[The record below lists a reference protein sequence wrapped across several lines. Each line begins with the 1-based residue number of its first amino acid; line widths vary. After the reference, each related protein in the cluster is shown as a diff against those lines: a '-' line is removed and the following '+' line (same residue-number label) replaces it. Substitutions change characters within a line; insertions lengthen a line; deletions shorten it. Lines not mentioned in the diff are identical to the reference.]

1 MKLNPTQLGAALT
14 RSLAPVYV
22 VAGDEPLLIQE
33 SLDAIR
39 AAARARGYSERE
51 VLDVDKSFDWSRVSQ
66 ACDSL
71 SLFASLRI
79 VELRMP
85 NGAPGTEGNA
95 VLQKLAERPP
105 QDVLFIVVCG
115 ALETKQRNSA
125 WFAALEN
132 AGASVY
138 AWPIASAEFQPWL
151 DARLRAAGL
160 APDAEALQ
168 LLAERTEGNTLAAAQ
183 DIAKLALLF
192 PKTAIGIAQVREAVA
207 DSARFDAFDLTERML
222 SGDAAGVVRSLS
234 HLRQEGVEVLEL
246 LGALT
251 YCLRQWAN
259 VQAAF
264 ASSGDVQRAC
274 EAAYV
279 PRPRQAPYQKAL
291 RRTRLPQIYGWMRKT
306 ALIDQLAKST
316 GGKEQ
321 AWEEL
326 LTLVMAAAGAVP
338 KTNQPVNQP
347 VTSRA

>member
-1 MKLNPTQLGAALT
+1 MKLNPAQVSAHLSRT
-14 RSLAPVYV
+14 LAPVYV

-33 SLDAIR
+33 TQDQIR
-39 AAARARGYSERE
+39 AAARQRGYSERE
-51 VLDVDKSFDWSRVSQ
+51 VLDVDRSFDWSRVSQ
-66 ACDSL
+66 ACGSL

-85 NGAPGTEGNA
+85 NGAPGTEGAA
-95 VLQKLAERPP
+95 VLQKLAEQPP
-105 QDVLFIVVCG
+105 QDVLFLVVCG
-115 ALETKQRNSA
+115 PLETKQRNSA
-125 WFAALEN
+125 WFAALEG

-138 AWPIASAEFQPWL
+138 AWPIASGEFAGWL
-151 DARLRAAGL
+151 DERIRAAGL
-160 APDAEALQ
+160 IADADALQ

-183 DIAKLALLF
+183 DIAKLSLLF
-192 PKTAIGIAQVREAVA
+192 PGRTIGVDQVREAVA

-222 SGDAAGVVRSLS
+222 AGDASGVVRSLS
-234 HLRQEGVEVLEL
+234 HLREEGVEVLEL

-251 YCLRQWAN
+251 YGLRQWAN
-259 VQAAF
+259 VQTAF

-279 PRPRQAPYQKAL
+279 PRPRQAPYHKAL

-326 LTLVMAAAGAVP
+326 LTLLMAAAGAAP
-338 KTNQPVNQP
+338 RLTTTGSSQ
-347 VTSRA
+347 RA